1 MTCSRSKLIN
11 NTNMI
16 QLKQTEVQIS
26 DLNDSIFRTLGAAG
40 IFIKRE
46 VAKKEMRLRA
56 SKFAGTS
63 IALSFTVS
71 SKRKRSICY
80 ISPFK

>member
-1 MTCSRSKLIN
+1 MTYR
-11 NTNMI
+11 
-16 QLKQTEVQIS
+16 LKPKKKKKNS

-46 VAKKEMRLRA
+46 VAKKERRLLA
-56 SKFAGTS
+56 SKFAGIS

-71 SKRKRSICY
+71 SNRNRSICS
-80 ISPFK
+80 IQNHWI